1 MMHAESLWNHD
12 AYFDYIDR
20 WMTENDAAAV
30 ATIKSETGLDYSA
43 DWERQGQAWDVFVD
57 EMWSTYRNNLPQT
70 SVGMSALPPRK
81 VRLFQNYPNPFNPI
95 TAISYQLSAVSNVK
109 LVVYNMLGSEVAVLV
124 NERRNAGVHEV
135 RFDGSSLA
143 SGVYFYRLK
152 AGGFTETRKF
162 ILLK

>member
-1 MMHAESLWNHD
+1 
-12 AYFDYIDR
+12 
-20 WMTENDAAAV
+20 MTENDAAAV

-70 SVGMSALPPRK
+70 SVGTSALAPRK
-81 VRLFQNYPNPFNPI
+81 VRLFQNYPNPFNPTTKI
-95 TAISYQLSAVSNVK
+95 RLSIVNRQLTIVK
-109 LVVYNMLGSEVAVLV
+109 VYDVLGNELATLV
-124 NERRNAGVHEV
+124 NEVKEPGTYTVQ
-135 RFDGSSLA
+135 FDGSRLS